1 MAAAMSHFPRLP
13 PLLACLLLA
22 RPGMAAAEE
31 IPPAYRLAARQ
42 ANVPAAVLYAIALQ
56 ESGIRRDG
64 RFAPWPWTLNVA
76 GRPRRFENHA
86 DACRALTK
94 ALRTMPPGRVDAG
107 LAQINLGHQ
116 RHRYQHPCALLDP
129 SHNLAAAASI
139 LREQY
144 RPGEGWPRAIER
156 YHRPAGGAPAIRYR
170 QRVEKHLA
178 RILQAP
184 PQQTRERTAR

>member
-1 MAAAMSHFPRLP
+1 MSRFPRLP

-22 RPGMAAAEE
+22 HPGVAAAED

-42 ANVPAAVLYAIALQ
+42 AGVPAAVLYAIALQ

-64 RFAPWPWTLNVA
+64 HFAPWPWTLNVA

-86 DACRALTK
+86 DACRALMK
-94 ALRTMPPGRVDAG
+94 ALRTTTPRRVDAG
-107 LAQINLGHQ
+107 LAQINLGYQ
-116 RHRYQHPCALLDP
+116 RRRYQHPCELLEAQR
-129 SHNLAAAASI
+129 NLTIAAAI

-144 RPGEGWPRAIER
+144 RSAEGWPRAIER
-156 YHRPAGGAPAIRYR
+156 YHRPAGGVAAIRYR

-178 RILQAP
+178 HILRP
-184 PQQTRERTAR
+184 SPRKTKKRTAR